1 MSLPRFVEGD
11 KNALVPYDHAIR
23 HIARRHNLPVFGMA
37 RGIVQH
43 RGRRS
48 TGLATFDHIS
58 QRYDGPPCGDGEG
71 GEDDGG
77 GRGGG
82 TTTDEKKGRSSKTEK
97 EQGKEAVM
105 AEETKKGERKKE
117 KETNMNTN
125 TIANVGEPGKNPL
138 PSPVE
143 PLLHAPDFGTCTF
156 LDLLRFRAAVEQLP
170 RPNKC
175 GLLLKALAKRGS
187 HITLDDFCACV
198 SPAPKRGGGGAWA
211 GRGEGGLSRRTMGDI
226 GMCYLEGFAGG
237 MSTRIYGSEEMLSD
251 RARKCKYTR
260 GSEEVLTIA
269 IERF

>member
-1 MSLPRFVEGD
+1 VEGD

-23 HIARRHNLPVFGMA
+23 HIARRYNLPVFGMTRSIA
-37 RGIVQH
+37 QH

-82 TTTDEKKGRSSKTEK
+82 TTTGEKKGRSTKKNK

-105 AEETKKGERKKE
+105 AEETKKGERKKG
-117 KETNMNTN
+117 KETNMKNTN
-125 TIANVGEPGKNPL
+125 TIANVGDLGKNPL
-138 PSPVE
+138 LSPIE

-156 LDLLRFRAAVEQLP
+156 LDLLRFRAAIEQLH
-170 RPNKC
+170 RPIKC
-175 GLLLKALAKRGS
+175 GLLLQALAKRGS
-187 HITLDDFCACV
+187 HITLDNFCACV
-198 SPAPKRGGGGAWA
+198 SPAPKRGGVAWA
-211 GRGEGGLSRRTMGDI
+211 RRGEGGLLRRTMGDI
-226 GMCYLEGFAGG
+226 GMCYL
-237 MSTRIYGSEEMLSD
+237 YGSEEMLAD

-260 GSEEVLTIA
+260 GSGEVLTIA